1 MTISNFLDSKKS
13 SFDDYSWVLGMKNV
27 RKRQTFIANLLK
39 AKFKIYFDNIYTYR
53 VNDINVTNQNFLIKA
68 FMKKYQ
74 RRKIIGSTKTT
85 SVGFQ
90 MLFTHVII

>member
-1 MTISNFLDSKKS
+1 MTISNFLNSKKTS
-13 SFDDYSWVLGMKNV
+13 SNDRSWVLGMKNV

-39 AKFKIYFDNIYTYR
+39 AKFKIYFGNIYTYR
-53 VNDINVTNQNFLIKA
+53 VNDINVISHNFVIKA